1 VHLLGLEDI
10 DELVRRGL
18 TRDEAQQFDR
28 RLAEVPNLAD
38 PSDRWAYISRA
49 CLSTDQAYAVHEYVF
64 DRVYHDWDE
73 LRGAP
78 PAWIPPRD
86 IRRRCNLGRLLDE
99 HGFGSEDDFR
109 AWALAD
115 RIGFW
120 TCMMRALSIRFDRP
134 PDSVVDPASEPE
146 RPSWFPGARLNI
158 GESCLQALPEA
169 IAVREFSA
177 DGACRETTY
186 GELTELSGRVAG
198 GLATAGVAAG
208 EAVGVLL
215 PMTTEA
221 VAILLG
227 IIRAGCVAVPVAES
241 FAPPEVELRFQLGGV
256 RLVFTQEAVVRRG
269 TRLGLASKL
278 AGCPVRAVVIP
289 SGDGAGHAL
298 RPGDL
303 PWVEF
308 LAPRGNFGSAL
319 REPSSRSIVLFS
331 SGTTGDPKAIPWS
344 QITPI
349 KAASDGYLYQDVG
362 PGDVV
367 AWPTSPGWMMGP
379 WLVFATLI
387 NRGTIALYDEH
398 PGTEGFC
405 RFVEAAGVTVLGV
418 VPSLVAAWREGD
430 WPSRQDWS
438 RIKLFS
444 STGEPSRPGDM
455 LYLMSRSGY
464 RPVIEYCGGTEL
476 GGAYLTSTLLRPI
489 APGLFNTVAYGVGM
503 TLRDESGQPANPG
516 EAFLVGPSIGFSDEL
531 LNRDHHE
538 AYFGGTPP
546 GESGVPL
553 RRHGDRVAALPGG
566 FYRVLGRADDTMN
579 LGGIKISAVEI
590 ERVLDCHPLVRESA
604 AVAVQDPG
612 GGPER
617 LVAYVVLADPAQDLG
632 SLLGELQA
640 LLRDRL
646 NPLFK
651 LAEVVAV
658 AALPRT
664 ASHKV
669 MRRLL
674 RDESKL
680 PADFAG

>member
-1 VHLLGLEDI
+1 M
-10 DELVRRGL
+10 
-18 TRDEAQQFDR
+18 
-28 RLAEVPNLAD
+28 
-38 PSDRWAYISRA
+38 
-49 CLSTDQAYAVHEYVF
+49 DQAFAVHEYLF
-64 DRVYHDWDE
+64 HRVYQDWDE
-73 LRGAP
+73 QRGAP
-78 PAWIPPRD
+78 PAWIPPTD
-86 IRRRCNLGRLLDE
+86 IRRRCNLGRFLDE
-99 HGFGSEDDFR
+99 QGFGSEADFR
-109 AWALAD
+109 AWALVD
-115 RIGFW
+115 RAGFW
-120 TCMMRALSIRFDRP
+120 TSMTRALSIRFDWP
-134 PDSVVDPASEPE
+134 PDSVVDLSSGLEQP
-146 RPSWFPGARLNI
+146 RWFPGARLNI
-158 GESCLQALPEA
+158 AESCLQASPEE
-169 IAVREFSA
+169 IAVREYSV
-177 DGACRETTY
+177 DGSFRETTY
-186 GELTELSGRVAG
+186 GELTQLSGRVAG
-198 GLATAGVAAG
+198 GLTAGGVAAG

-241 FAPPEVELRFQLGGV
+241 YAPPEVMLRFQLGGV

-269 TRLGLASKL
+269 TRLELASKL
-278 AGCPVRAVVIP
+278 VGCPVRAVVIP
-289 SGDGAGHAL
+289 TGDGAGHGL

-303 PWVEF
+303 SWVDF
-308 LAPRGNFGSAL
+308 LAPPGNFGTVL
-319 REPSSRSIVLFS
+319 REPSSRTIILFS

-349 KAASDGYLYQDVG
+349 KAASDGYLYQDIG

-398 PGTEGFC
+398 PGTEKFC
-405 RFVEAAGVTVLGV
+405 GFVEAAGVTVLGV
-418 VPSLVAAWREGD
+418 VPSLVAAWMEGD
-430 WPSRQDWS
+430 WPSRHDWS

-444 STGEPSRPGDM
+444 STGEPSRPNDM
-455 LYLMSRSGY
+455 LYLMSRPGY
-464 RPVIEYCGGTEL
+464 RPVIEYCGGTEV
-476 GGAYLTSTLLRPI
+476 GGAYLTSTLLRPN
-489 APGLFNTVAYGVGM
+489 APGLFNTVAYGIGM

-516 EAFLVGPSIGFSDEL
+516 EAFLIGPSIGFSDEL

-538 AYFGGTPP
+538 AYFAGTPP

-553 RRHGDRVAALPGG
+553 RRHGDLVAALPGG

-590 ERVLDCHPLVRESA
+590 ERVLDRHPLVRDSA

-617 LVAYVVLADPAQDLG
+617 LVAYVVLADPAPDLG
-632 SLLGELQA
+632 PLLGELQA
-640 LLRDRL
+640 LLRDQL

-651 LAEVVAV
+651 LAEVVPIE
-658 AALPRT
+658 ALPRT

-674 RDESKL
+674 RDESNR